1 MAVPSGVRICV
12 YGCLLGSPLSSPQDK
27 SPNGKAERE
36 AQASDG
42 SAHYEQDPG
51 TTGSVHGNYSKRQET
66 RKTRHQD
73 KSKQA
78 IAWRSR
84 LYMPPRTKT
93 AHSTTTAGNEAPD
106 TTGTSPRRSAR
117 FAPALTPTLP
127 VASTSRVHV
136 HALPAT
142 PAGQRILRPASARR
156 LSAKA
161 QAGDAPPSPAQRGK
175 RKSPDVHGGER
186 EDVRT
191 KRARVRC
198 PAEATPTRKG
208 KSKASSPSSRS
219 SPDTQHDSPTST
231 HTRTQKST
239 PAKNAHG
246 QSGRTTRRTGR
257 VGTSSAAPN
266 ASSSSRTPRAN
277 PMTLRSAT
285 PSSASHPSPSPHP
298 SSSRAAGAGARHVRG
313 SSPAPGRL
321 DEIDMGLVVESSAGE
336 SAPPSPKLSPNL
348 GTPKLGLTT
357 ALGGMQGS
365 PLSSPLTSPA
375 RERGEVLGAA
385 LAPWE
390 REREVKKEPTE
401 MEGVLPRSEEK
412 EKEGAKRDEDVEM
425 GMLAFSSGAS
435 TDLFGVGQEQHQE
448 GDAAS
453 PSTTTLAAAPT
464 VPNTNAR
471 SPTPSPT
478 IAQTTPSSLS
488 SSTAPPPLAHITTTS
503 TSTSQPCSGRA
514 LSPED
519 LAPSPFAPPALPLP
533 LPSTPSADELS
544 NLALAPP
551 PAPLGLSLGHGLGA
565 GHGHGHA
572 PELDLGLSLGLGL
585 GTPDA
590 LGGIAPGPPVSP
602 DWPLPH
608 APFALAESSSSS
620 SSAGGSSGPGM
631 YAPFAAPYPASSPSA
646 FTDAFGAPF
655 ASTSAAPAAAY
666 PYQHQHPHQHQQQ
679 HQQHQHPQ
687 HPPSPAERQTRAVE
701 WGALIQRRRAA
712 GERALLDA
720 REAEERRR
728 ERERWEGQ
736 WGLPPGRG
744 APVWWGARV
753 REDRGR
759 ERRDSRSRAPSQEEG
774 QDVEMGEQQ
783 ERTPEK
789 SDGADVDADGDADA
803 DAEHDPDADADAE
816 HDSDEDAEEDSP
828 PGGYAPEDAYAEE
841 EYGRMRRRSPLCIVS
856 PFPAK
861 GKGQTMGPPSPL
873 VLDPP
878 SPAPAQQQE
887 QQQEQEQHPQE
898 PRTDL
903 VYAVEP
909 LYPPASNASNSH
921 SHNPNSASQ
930 QDGNESDGASPEPE
944 TEEEMAAAKK
954 AKEDADMGPDPA
966 TRMNMGWGPWK
977 IACRMRVWDVR
988 QRYTPSLIRSL
999 VAQET
1004 DDYFSS
1010 RGLPHPDALL
1020 FMDEEYYDWELE
1032 SASEGDGSADGSGED
1047 GEGRELRPRAAAA
1060 GVCARDDA
1068 RHENGGGGEG
1078 GGEMDMDL
1086 GSGMGGALSSFYVAP
1101 PPAHLLQGG
1110 PGPFAQMP
1118 LPLPPPPLASVR
1130 VPALRHLFTDIPIA
1144 PAAGAARGR
1153 GTPVD
1158 PARKAAWSG
1167 RGDDAVGMGVGRGK
1181 GTLERR
1187 LPHPRP
1193 RPHPMYLA
1201 MARAVEMQSE
1211 MAGPYGGGD
1220 GVGGGSRVEGVP
1232 DEEVPPLPRL
1242 REEGEPPMLPMRGL
1256 RELVR
1261 SLRGAGEEDPDEAG
1275 TEEERRDQERREMSE
1290 AFEPDEAVW
1299 QEFLKSVGVEGGAA
1313 ASGSGSEQRDG
1324 DAMDVDADSAQGS
1337 VDANADYD
1345 DEESGGG
1352 GGGTSG
1358 GVALGLPSAS
1368 TPSSAGASSSGG
1380 SMVGMGVEMGIGMF
1394 GMAMGAM
1401 GLGWFGG
1408 SPSPPAPVPV
1418 AVGDVGG
1425 VSVGERE
1432 RERESSLSYALG
1444 V

>member
-12 YGCLLGSPLSSPQDK
+12 YGCLLGSPLSSPQ
-27 SPNGKAERE
+27 SSHQTGKRKEKHKPAT
-36 AQASDG
+36 
-42 SAHYEQDPG
+42 DPRITSKTRR
-51 TTGSVHGNYSKRQET
+51 TTGRDHGNYSKGQET

-239 PAKNAHG
+239 LTKNAHA
-246 QSGRTTRRTGR
+246 QSGRTTRRAGR

-348 GTPKLGLTT
+348 GAPTLKLGLTT

-390 REREVKKEPTE
+390 REREVKKEPAE

-425 GMLAFSSGAS
+425 G
-435 TDLFGVGQEQHQE
+435 QEEQHQE

-453 PSTTTLAAAPT
+453 PSTTQASTLAAPT
-464 VPNTNAR
+464 VPNTNTR

-478 IAQTTPSSLS
+478 IAHTTPSSL
-488 SSTAPPPLAHITTTS
+488 TAPPPLAHITTTS
-503 TSTSQPCSGRA
+503 TSTSQACSGRA

-620 SSAGGSSGPGM
+620 AGGSSGPGM

-666 PYQHQHPHQHQQQ
+666 PYQHQHPHQQQQQ
-679 HQQHQHPQ
+679 HQQQQ

-753 REDRGR
+753 REERGR

-774 QDVEMGEQQ
+774 PDVEMGEQR

-789 SDGADVDADGDADA
+789 SDG
-803 DAEHDPDADADAE
+803 
-816 HDSDEDAEEDSP
+816 
-828 PGGYAPEDAYAEE
+828 
-841 EYGRMRRRSPLCIVS
+841 
-856 PFPAK
+856 
-861 GKGQTMGPPSPL
+861 
-873 VLDPP
+873 
-878 SPAPAQQQE
+878 
-887 QQQEQEQHPQE
+887 
-898 PRTDL
+898 
-903 VYAVEP
+903 
-909 LYPPASNASNSH
+909 
-921 SHNPNSASQ
+921 
-930 QDGNESDGASPEPE
+930 
-944 TEEEMAAAKK
+944 
-954 AKEDADMGPDPA
+954 
-966 TRMNMGWGPWK
+966 
-977 IACRMRVWDVR
+977 
-988 QRYTPSLIRSL
+988 
-999 VAQET
+999 
-1004 DDYFSS
+1004 
-1010 RGLPHPDALL
+1010 
-1020 FMDEEYYDWELE
+1020 
-1032 SASEGDGSADGSGED
+1032 
-1047 GEGRELRPRAAAA
+1047 
-1060 GVCARDDA
+1060 
-1068 RHENGGGGEG
+1068 
-1078 GGEMDMDL
+1078 
-1086 GSGMGGALSSFYVAP
+1086 
-1101 PPAHLLQGG
+1101 
-1110 PGPFAQMP
+1110 QM
-1118 LPLPPPPLASVR
+1118 
-1130 VPALRHLFTDIPIA
+1130 
-1144 PAAGAARGR
+1144 
-1153 GTPVD
+1153 
-1158 PARKAAWSG
+1158 
-1167 RGDDAVGMGVGRGK
+1167 
-1181 GTLERR
+1181 
-1187 LPHPRP
+1187 
-1193 RPHPMYLA
+1193 
-1201 MARAVEMQSE
+1201 
-1211 MAGPYGGGD
+1211 
-1220 GVGGGSRVEGVP
+1220 
-1232 DEEVPPLPRL
+1232 
-1242 REEGEPPMLPMRGL
+1242 
-1256 RELVR
+1256 
-1261 SLRGAGEEDPDEAG
+1261 
-1275 TEEERRDQERREMSE
+1275 
-1290 AFEPDEAVW
+1290 
-1299 QEFLKSVGVEGGAA
+1299 
-1313 ASGSGSEQRDG
+1313 
-1324 DAMDVDADSAQGS
+1324 
-1337 VDANADYD
+1337 
-1345 DEESGGG
+1345 
-1352 GGGTSG
+1352 
-1358 GVALGLPSAS
+1358 
-1368 TPSSAGASSSGG
+1368 
-1380 SMVGMGVEMGIGMF
+1380 
-1394 GMAMGAM
+1394 
-1401 GLGWFGG
+1401 
-1408 SPSPPAPVPV
+1408 
-1418 AVGDVGG
+1418 
-1425 VSVGERE
+1425 
-1432 RERESSLSYALG
+1432 
-1444 V
+1444 